1 MKSCPICKRTYSDE
15 TFRFCLDDGA
25 VLSSPDDP
33 EATLQMQVSS
43 VTKRAASSKA
53 VWNGEVYV
61 NFNTDRNS
69 RHWEDAI
76 RYNFLSGGGS
86 SRNRLAMQSLKPGD
100 RVWVNIAGHGFV
112 GVGCVLQEAQPASR
126 FRVRVRDGRELPILE
141 APTGGDYR
149 RQWADNSERCE
160 YFVPIRWLDAVTL
173 EKAIQGKGFFGN
185 QNTVCRPKSSLW
197 SLTIEHLKVKFP
209 NFAAR

>member
-1 MKSCPICKRTYSDE
+1 MKGCPICKRTYSDE

-112 GVGCVLQEAQPASR
+112 GVGSVLQEAQPA
-126 FRVRVRDGRELPILE
+126 
-141 APTGGDYR
+141 
-149 RQWADNSERCE
+149 
-160 YFVPIRWLDAVTL
+160 WLDTVTL

-185 QNTVCRPKSSLW
+185 QNTVCRPKSSSW
-197 SLTIEHLKVKFP
+197 PLTIEHLKVKFP
-209 NFAAR
+209 NFTAR